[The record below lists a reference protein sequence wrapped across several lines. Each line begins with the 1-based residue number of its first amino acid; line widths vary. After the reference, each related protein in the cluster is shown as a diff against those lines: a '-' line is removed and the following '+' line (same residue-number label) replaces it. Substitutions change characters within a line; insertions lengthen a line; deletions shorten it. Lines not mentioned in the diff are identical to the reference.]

1 MKTALTPERIFEEMI
16 SFGVQHADPV
26 LVAKYSR
33 YFKEGYEAFGL
44 KEGLLDEKVESLLSD
59 PGMSYPLILKAS
71 LLLVG
76 SPKYEVPSCAIKLV
90 LAKKKEWDRSLF
102 VTMEEW
108 FARGINN
115 WAHTDYICG
124 EITPLLISK
133 GIISLKDLEPWRF
146 SPFRFQ
152 RRASAVT
159 LIKPM
164 KKESDFSPFY
174 DFIEPMMHDTER
186 VVHQGLGWLLREMW
200 KKQPVPTEAFLLRFR
215 ETAPRLIFQYATEK
229 MTPENRERFR
239 KTRPGK

>member
-1 MKTALTPERIFEEMI
+1 MTPQEIFDEMNT
-16 SFGVQHADPV
+16 FGARHADPV
-26 LVAKYSR
+26 MVAKYAR
-33 YFKEGYEAFGL
+33 YFKEGYDAFGL
-44 KEGLLDEKVESLLSD
+44 KEGMLDEKVKTFLTD
-59 PGMSYPLILKAS
+59 PGMTYQMILKAS

-76 SPKYEVPSCAIKLV
+76 SPKYELPSCAIKLV
-90 LAKKKEWDRSLF
+90 LAKKKEWDRALF
-102 VTMEEW
+102 TTLEEW
-108 FARGINN
+108 FRIGVTN

-124 EITPLLISK
+124 EITPQMISK
-133 GIISLKDLEPWRF
+133 GIVSMQDLEPWRF

-164 KKESDFSPFY
+164 KKEADFNPFFA
-174 DFIEPMMHDTER
+174 FIEPMMHDHER

-200 KKQPVPTEAFLLRFR
+200 KKQPEPAEAFLLRFR

-239 KTRPGK
+239 KIRPSR